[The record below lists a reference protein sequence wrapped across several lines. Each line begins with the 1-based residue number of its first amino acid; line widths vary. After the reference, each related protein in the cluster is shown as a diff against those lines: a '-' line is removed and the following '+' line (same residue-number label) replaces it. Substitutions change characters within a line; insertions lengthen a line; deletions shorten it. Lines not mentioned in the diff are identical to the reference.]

1 MACPSKDLTS
11 FAKTFA
17 GVLGVSAVHLE
28 TDKQIAYN
36 SDHPLLTAS
45 TFKSILL
52 VSLLERVDAQELS
65 LDDRIAFTTTKR
77 VAGSG
82 VLKLMKS
89 DTEFSIGDL
98 AVLMITISDNTASQM
113 LFDVVGHSR
122 IRHTID
128 RLGLTHTQ
136 IPLSPKEMILGI
148 VGLDASIGTVA
159 FELSMKRLL
168 NREYDFESC
177 AYSSEG
183 NVSTPADMCRLFRR
197 IHNNEVLS
205 CKSTRIFLDIHKG
218 QQLRSVIPH
227 RLPAGTVCAHKTG
240 QFELVSCDV
249 GIVYSNH
256 GPYAIAL
263 MANDARGDRIEVD
276 TSLAAL
282 SRTVFDQFN
291 GSEA

>member
-11 FAKTFA
+11 FAKTFT

-28 TDKQIAYN
+28 TGEQVTYN

-52 VSLLERVDAQELS
+52 VSLLEMVDVQELS
-65 LDDRIAFTTTKR
+65 LDDRITFTATKR

-82 VLKLMKS
+82 VLKLMRS
-89 DTEFSIGDL
+89 DTEVSIGDL

-113 LFDVVGHSR
+113 LFDVVGHDR
-122 IRHTID
+122 IQHTID

-148 VGLDASIGTVA
+148 VGLDASMGTVA
-159 FELSMKRLL
+159 FDLSMKRLL

-205 CKSTRIFLDIHKG
+205 CESTRIFLDIHKG
-218 QQLRSVIPH
+218 QQLRSMIPH

-276 TSLAAL
+276 ASLAAL

-291 GSEA
+291 DPEA